1 MHARAS
7 HRHQEQSRAIK
18 SNREQSRAIESNQE
32 QSRAIKSNQEQSRA
46 IKSNQEQST
55 ASMKPSTWAWA
66 QRTLNGTWTLVL
78 ERASSMEINGDQ
90 WRSME
95 INGDQ
100 GRSHLDLG
108 IGARELKQRR
118 LGQFLMGE
126 CTCGEE
132 GGAPW

>member
-1 MHARAS
+1 MHA
-7 HRHQEQSRAIK
+7 HLTGIK
-18 SNREQSRAIESNQE
+18 SSP
-32 QSRAIKSNQEQSRA
+32 EQSRA

-95 INGDQ
+95 INGD
-100 GRSHLDLG
+100 RTWILVLERASSSSVASDS
-108 IGARELKQRR
+108 
-118 LGQFLMGE
+118 F
-126 CTCGEE
+126 
-132 GGAPW
+132 